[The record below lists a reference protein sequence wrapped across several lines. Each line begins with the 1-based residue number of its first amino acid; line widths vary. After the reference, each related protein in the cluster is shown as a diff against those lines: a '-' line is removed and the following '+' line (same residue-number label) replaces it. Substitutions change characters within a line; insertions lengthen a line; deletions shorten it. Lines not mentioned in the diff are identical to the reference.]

1 MQVRYQDKKFNK
13 DNSWDV
19 KVKANCKYIMHEWRL
34 NFLIIST

>member
-19 KVKANCKYIMHEWRL
+19 KVKANCNILCMSEDYT
-34 NFLIIST
+34 F

>member
-19 KVKANCKYIMHEWRL
+19 KVKAVNILCMSEDYT
-34 NFLIIST
+34 F